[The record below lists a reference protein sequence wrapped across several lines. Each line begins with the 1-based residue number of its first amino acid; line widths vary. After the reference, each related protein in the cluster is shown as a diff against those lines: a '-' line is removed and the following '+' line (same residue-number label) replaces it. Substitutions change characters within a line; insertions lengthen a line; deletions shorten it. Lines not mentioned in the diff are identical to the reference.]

1 MSHQHQPTN
10 QAEPNVTFSVGTGSP
25 ANRQIRT
32 PRGGAYSQGG
42 GARSRPPRSLLAG
55 VRPVGA
61 GRTLFSGSTL
71 QHNRQQQHRQQLQQR
86 ARTSQ
91 SPDYRQQQS
100 HGALGPVSSA
110 IPNPNENQENNI
122 PSQSYY
128 CQGLSSPMNL
138 NNSFAQGFGGSYAD
152 GIGDHHNQH
161 HMLGKIVTHPESAW
175 TGHDNHSVLSNSAL
189 DSDKEALLTDYED
202 AVKDP
207 DTFVYAVIKTLRGE
221 GQTIFQ
227 AKVNRMKSVASD
239 QIDNHREDIA
249 FSKRTIEVKIRQHNE
264 HVAGLQRDHEEHVA
278 GLQRDHEE
286 SLKKDR
292 SEVEEEERLL
302 GNEVDGY
309 KEYKIFIEG
318 PVLAAFNGSNDLPE
332 GFFSIMNKKGT
343 EAVLKLRL
351 YGGTYGE
358 EQRALVY
365 PPKLVG
371 RYIGFKTFDSLK
383 TLTRA
388 QYIRVIMILKDSQ
401 YDENESYVGHIKKMR
416 DAGTCKQRRLADAFL
431 Q

>member
-1 MSHQHQPTN
+1 M
-10 QAEPNVTFSVGTGSP
+10 
-25 ANRQIRT
+25 
-32 PRGGAYSQGG
+32 
-42 GARSRPPRSLLAG
+42 
-55 VRPVGA
+55 
-61 GRTLFSGSTL
+61 
-71 QHNRQQQHRQQLQQR
+71 
-86 ARTSQ
+86 
-91 SPDYRQQQS
+91 
-100 HGALGPVSSA
+100 
-110 IPNPNENQENNI
+110 
-122 PSQSYY
+122 
-128 CQGLSSPMNL
+128 
-138 NNSFAQGFGGSYAD
+138 
-152 GIGDHHNQH
+152 
-161 HMLGKIVTHPESAW
+161 
-175 TGHDNHSVLSNSAL
+175 
-189 DSDKEALLTDYED
+189 
-202 AVKDP
+202 
-207 DTFVYAVIKTLRGE
+207 
-221 GQTIFQ
+221 
-227 AKVNRMKSVASD
+227 
-239 QIDNHREDIA
+239 
-249 FSKRTIEVKIRQHNE
+249 
-264 HVAGLQRDHEEHVA
+264 
-278 GLQRDHEE
+278 QRDHEE